1 MTDLKH
7 DASSRLLWIDL
18 EMTGLDV
25 ANDRIIEIAAI
36 VTDFDFNE
44 LDTYESVIF
53 QPPEVLSHM
62 NEWSREAT
70 VANGL
75 IDRIPAAPNEQHVV
89 NEFSELIK
97 LNFKEPA
104 VLAGNSVHFDRAFI
118 KQWWPDVFN
127 LLHYRILDVSSFK
140 IVMQNKYHVIFNKKE
155 THRAMD
161 DIRESMAELKFYLN
175 YFTKK

>member
-1 MTDLKH
+1 M
-7 DASSRLLWIDL
+7 
-18 EMTGLDV
+18 
-25 ANDRIIEIAAI
+25 
-36 VTDFDFNE
+36 
-44 LDTYESVIF
+44 
-53 QPPEVLSHM
+53 
-62 NEWSREAT
+62 
-70 VANGL
+70 
-75 IDRIPAAPNEQHVV
+75 V

-161 DIRESMAELKFYLN
+161 DIRESIAELKFYLN